1 MENTTSSLSIE
12 QIQKLNEQLHIF
24 HVEYETKRT
33 IRAYT
38 QIGLFIILLIFIYIL
53 VYILVYVI
61 LNK

>member
-12 QIQKLNEQLHIF
+12 QIQKLNEQLNIF
-24 HVEYETKRT
+24 HVEYENEMT